1 MAEPK
6 KTETEADVKKEPVFM
21 NKTKID
27 QVVYDKSNSAETIR
41 PGKTVTGEWY
51 RKYSG
56 KRKSPLTLIE
66 DPDEDKENHPPSAE
80 AEGLHGG
87 KENPPN
93 AKDETKG
100 KVAKDDK
107 NKSGADSK
115 GKK

>member
-6 KTETEADVKKEPVFM
+6 KTETEAIIKKEPVFM

-66 DPDEDKENHPPSAE
+66 DPDEDKENHSSVK
-80 AEGLHGG
+80 EGLLGS

-100 KVAKDDK
+100 RVAKNDK

>member
-6 KTETEADVKKEPVFM
+6 KIDTEASVKTEPVFK
-21 NKTKID
+21 NRTKID

-41 PGKTVTGEWY
+41 PGKTVIGEWY

-56 KRKSPLTLIE
+56 KRKSPLTLV
-66 DPDEDKENHPPSAE
+66 DDSDADKENHPSA
-80 AEGLHGG
+80 
-87 KENPPN
+87 KENLPVNKENHPG

-100 KVAKDDK
+100 KVIKDDRNK
-107 NKSGADSK
+107 NGADSK

>member
-1 MAEPK
+1 MAESK
-6 KTETEADVKKEPVFM
+6 KIDTEAGVKKEPVFM

-56 KRKSPLTLIE
+56 KRKSPLTLVE
-66 DPDEDKENHPPSAE
+66 DPDSDKEKHPSTETDFLP
-80 AEGLHGG
+80 GG